1 MSKHGRASKN
11 RSGRI
16 ADNQHVRQSVPGAVV
31 VWTVLRERSALT
43 GTESII
49 GYELDH
55 AENVTDADALAEW
68 LDAHGHDRG
77 HAYHPEGR

>member
-1 MSKHGRASKN
+1 MSKKARASQN

-16 ADNQHVRQSVPGAVV
+16 ADNQQVRQSVPGGVV

-49 GYELDH
+49 GYELDRT
-55 AENVTDADALAEW
+55 ENVTDADALAEW